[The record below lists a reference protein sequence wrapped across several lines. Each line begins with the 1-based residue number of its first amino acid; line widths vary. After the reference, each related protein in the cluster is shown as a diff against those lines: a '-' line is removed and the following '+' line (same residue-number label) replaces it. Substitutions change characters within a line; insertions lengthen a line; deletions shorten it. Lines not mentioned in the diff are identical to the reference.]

1 MIYKVNPL
9 IYELDY
15 SKYSNN
21 INEKYIEII
30 KKDEKNRMIISCVDN
45 IDDNQIIS
53 FIIYRKIVLKNEI
66 NFIILLIS
74 VHEDFRSNGYGKII
88 LDEFINY
95 IYNIRSKKNINII
108 IHPLDSSEE
117 FFISNGFAK
126 IKRSRFLKNYEGYS
140 SNKDILLYKLKI
152 K

>member
-1 MIYKVNPL
+1 MIYNVNPL
-9 IYELDY
+9 TVDLNY
-15 SKYSNN
+15 SKYSDN
-21 INEKYIEII
+21 INEKYVEII
-30 KKDEKNRMIISCVDN
+30 KKDEKNKMIISC

-53 FIIYRKIVLKNEI
+53 FIIYRKVILKNEI

-95 IYNIRSKKNINII
+95 ICNIRSKKSINII

-117 FFISNGFAK
+117 FFISNGFEK

-140 SNKDILLYKLKI
+140 SNKDILLYKLII

>member
-117 FFISNGFAK
+117 FFISYGFEK